1 MVHAGPVAALL
12 GWTQCLAVIGYAGA
26 QILIVLYAS
35 HRYLLLWRWWRSRA
49 PAGRPAPGRLPRW
62 GVSPAGAPPLPVV
75 TVQLPVFNEAP
86 VVTRLIDA
94 AAALD
99 YPRERLEIQV
109 LDDST
114 DETREYAAR
123 AVARHRA
130 RGVDIHHRVR
140 PRRSGYKAGALAEGL
155 VHARGEL
162 LAVFDADFLPPR
174 DFLRRLVPRFAEPG
188 VGMAQA
194 RWTHLNR
201 ARSALTTAQAT
212 LLDAHFVVEHPA
224 RMHAGLFFNFN
235 GTAGIWRRTAIEDA
249 GGWSDDTVTE
259 DLDLSYRAQLKGWR
273 FVFDE
278 TVEAPGELPA
288 DVAALRSQQRRW
300 TRGAIQTARK
310 LLPAI
315 GRARLPRRVKLE
327 AFIHLTGNLAYPLL
341 LALGL
346 LLLPILLGPASLP
359 PATVWAIQA
368 GVLALGVT
376 PVCLFM
382 AAGRRA
388 SGGGALRT
396 GRDVVMAMLLGIGL
410 SVNNARAALEGLRGG
425 AGDWERTP
433 KTGDVTGRRS
443 PARRYRSAV
452 TLSGRTELALALWFS
467 GVGVLAWRVGHPG
480 AVPFAALLAT
490 GLGAFGIETLRAT
503 RASRRAAGT

>member
-1 MVHAGPVAALL
+1 
-12 GWTQCLAVIGYAGA
+12 
-26 QILIVLYAS
+26 
-35 HRYLLLWRWWRSRA
+35 
-49 PAGRPAPGRLPRW
+49 
-62 GVSPAGAPPLPVV
+62 V

-123 AVARHRA
+123 AVAAHRA

-155 VHARGEL
+155 AHARGEL

-174 DFLRRLVPRFAEPG
+174 DFLRRLVPRFAEPR

-235 GTAGIWRRTAIEDA
+235 GTAGIWRRAAIEDA

-327 AFIHLTGNLAYPLL
+327 AFIHLTGNAAYPLL

-346 LLLPILLGPASLP
+346 LLLPVLMGPASLP
-359 PATVWAIQA
+359 PATVWSIQA

-388 SGGGALRT
+388 SGGGALGI

-433 KTGDVTGRRS
+433 KTGDVTGRPS
-443 PARRYRSAV
+443 PARRYRSAA
-452 TLSGRTELALALWFS
+452 TLSGRTELTLALWFS

-480 AVPFAALLAT
+480 AVPFAALLAV

-503 RASRRAAGT
+503 RATRRAAGT